1 MSTHDRTQNDS
12 AGRTVVETGE
22 ASDFHRLESMESQ
35 KPDPNIWTTVE
46 RLDSGKLGGGAAQ
59 ARHEEDCLERQ
70 EVSIPSRRLISHQ
83 HFAFSAHF
91 HDVTNISAQSGA
103 H

>member
-22 ASDFHRLESMESQ
+22 TSDFHRLESMESQ

-46 RLDSGKLGGGAAQ
+46 RLDSGNAERGSSS
-59 ARHEEDCLERQ
+59 EEVQLKPGMKKTVWNVRK
-70 EVSIPSRRLISHQ
+70 
-83 HFAFSAHF
+83 
-91 HDVTNISAQSGA
+91 
-103 H
+103 